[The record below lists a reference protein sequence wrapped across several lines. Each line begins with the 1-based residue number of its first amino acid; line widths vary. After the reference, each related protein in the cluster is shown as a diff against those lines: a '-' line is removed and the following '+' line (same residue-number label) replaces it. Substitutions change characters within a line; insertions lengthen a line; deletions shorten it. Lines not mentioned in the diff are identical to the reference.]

1 MEPRKPD
8 AERRSLVSLA
18 HPDDQLLLEQ
28 ALRTSQKSATSTSLR
43 FRILGRDGKYH
54 QLRCRVHLA
63 PEAGAI
69 YLVGTVEPAGADSP
83 RVLSRLRQRAN
94 SSPSA
99 TAPPPASDF
108 GQPARVLLADDN
120 PVNVMVA
127 RRILQKLGY
136 TVEVANNGQEA
147 VAKALTGNFDVVFMD
162 LHMPL
167 LDGIE
172 ATVKIRKA
180 QATVGTRTPIVA
192 LTAAAMAEDR
202 KRAFDA
208 GMDGYV
214 TKPFKMED
222 LQQVMEPL
230 LRKN

>member
-1 MEPRKPD
+1 
-8 AERRSLVSLA
+8 
-18 HPDDQLLLEQ
+18 
-28 ALRTSQKSATSTSLR
+28 
-43 FRILGRDGKYH
+43 
-54 QLRCRVHLA
+54 
-63 PEAGAI
+63 
-69 YLVGTVEPAGADSP
+69 
-83 RVLSRLRQRAN
+83 
-94 SSPSA
+94 
-99 TAPPPASDF
+99 
-108 GQPARVLLADDN
+108 
-120 PVNVMVA
+120 MVA